1 MNKVIQ
7 CYTEVDSIY
16 DPRRGITQKWLVRDL
31 IRDDADKLTD
41 AEYAE
46 YVKLLRYEGDARWEK
61 YAQTNYKERRMDRFE
76 YPGLTFDRA
85 QFTELYK
92 ARSLS
97 DFAFGYYKTK
107 FTQNFLKTLIDLE
120 LLSETPIMFSK
131 IVLHVNIYPYVMD
144 DEMRKDL
151 VDHLQLRFGGKV
163 EVKTINSRSTTHDVS
178 YYKQFDYVLKYDLLL
193 GEDSKTLCESVGS
206 IPIPGTTFIIPD
218 ILVKESDEF
227 TGEIADRI
235 FSSTLQ
241 LAPVFRV
248 MPIHH
253 SFYDYA

>member
-1 MNKVIQ
+1 MNRVIQ

-16 DPRRGITQKWLVRDL
+16 DARRGITQKWMVRDL
-31 IRDDADKLTD
+31 INPNADQMSD

-46 YVKLLRYEGDARWEK
+46 YMKLLRYEGDARWEK
-61 YAQTNYKERRMDRFE
+61 FAEKNYKERRMDRFE
-76 YPGLTFDRA
+76 YPGLTFNRE
-85 QFTELYK
+85 QFNELYK

-97 DFAFGYYKTK
+97 DFGFGYYKTK
-107 FTQNFLKTLIDLE
+107 FTQNFLKTVLDME
-120 LLSETPIMFSK
+120 LLSETPISFSK
-131 IVLHVNIYPYVMD
+131 IVLHVNIYPYAMD
-144 DEMRKDL
+144 EEMRKDL

-163 EVKTINSRSTTHDVS
+163 EVKTINSRSSTHDVS
-178 YYKQFDYVLKYDLLL
+178 FYKQFNYVMKYDLLI
-193 GEDSKTLCESVGS
+193 GEDSKILSESVGS
-206 IPIPGTTFIIPD
+206 IPIPETTFIIPD

-241 LAPVFRV
+241 LAPVFRI

>member
-1 MNKVIQ
+1 MNRVIQ

-16 DPRRGITQKWLVRDL
+16 DARRGITQKWLVRDL
-31 IRDDADKLTD
+31 IKPDTDQMSDD
-41 AEYAE
+41 EYAE
-46 YVKLLRYEGDARWEK
+46 YVKNLRYQGDALWEK
-61 YAQTNYKERRMDRFE
+61 YAQSNYKERRMDRFE

-85 QFTELYK
+85 QFRELYK
-92 ARSLS
+92 ERSLA
-97 DFAFGYYKTK
+97 DFKFGYYKTK
-107 FTQNFLKTLIDLE
+107 FTQNFLKTIIDME
-120 LLSETPIMFSK
+120 LLTETPIMFNK
-131 IVLHVNIYPYVMD
+131 IVLHVNIFPYVMD
-144 DEMRKDL
+144 EPMRQEL
-151 VDHLQLRFGGKV
+151 IDHLQLRFGGKV

-178 YYKQFDYVLKYDLLL
+178 FYKQFDYVMKYDLLL
-193 GEDSKTLCESVGS
+193 GEDSKTLSESVGS

-218 ILVKESDEF
+218 ILVRESDEL

-235 FSSTLQ
+235 FSSMLQ

>member
-1 MNKVIQ
+1 MNRVIQ
-7 CYTEVDSIY
+7 CYAEVDSIY

-31 IRDDADKLTD
+31 IRTDTDQMSDD
-41 AEYAE
+41 EYAD
-46 YVKLLRYEGDARWEK
+46 YMKLLRYEGDARWEK
-61 YAQTNYKERRMDRFE
+61 FAQTNYKERRMDRYE
-76 YPGLTFDRA
+76 YPGITFNRA
-85 QFTELYK
+85 QFDELYK
-92 ARSLS
+92 ARTLS
-97 DFAFGYYKTK
+97 DFGYGYYKTK
-107 FTQNFLKTLIDLE
+107 FTQNFLKTIIDLE

-131 IVLHVNIYPYVMD
+131 IVLHVNIFPYAMD
-144 DEMRKDL
+144 EPMRQDL

-163 EVKTINSRSTTHDVS
+163 EVKTINSRSNTHDVS
-178 YYKQFDYVLKYDLLL
+178 FYKQFDYVLKYDLLV
-193 GEDSKTLCESVGS
+193 GEDSKTLCDSVGS

-218 ILVKESDEF
+218 ILVQESDEF
-227 TGEIADRI
+227 AGEIADRI

>member
-1 MNKVIQ
+1 MNRVIQ
-7 CYTEVDSIY
+7 CYTEIDSIY
-16 DPRRGITQKWLVRDL
+16 DPRRGITQKWMVSDL
-31 IRDDADKLTD
+31 INPDADNMTD
-41 AEYAE
+41 DQYAE
-46 YVKLLRYEGDARWEK
+46 YIKLLRYEGDARWEK
-61 YAQTNYKERRMDRFE
+61 FAQTNYKERRMDRFE
-76 YPGLTFDRA
+76 YPGLTFNRT
-85 QFTELYK
+85 QFNEMYK
-92 ARSLS
+92 ARSLA
-97 DFAFGYYKTK
+97 DFGFGYYKSK

-120 LLSETPIMFSK
+120 LMAETPNMFSK

-144 DEMRKDL
+144 EPMRQDL

-178 YYKQFDYVLKYDLLL
+178 YYGQFDYVLKYDLLI